1 MPPKRTSVRKGP
13 SCSTRVSKR
22 GKVEPDVEDESEGTT
37 ISDSSQSGGRRKN
50 QSANATAEVAHSTG
64 STSIVSGRGTTV
76 TFKPEDAEIKGRK
89 VLERA
94 KSSETPRNSARRS
107 SESSQDSGQLSAVAG
122 SSVTSASSGEGST
135 ALEGIAN
142 TQCTNCK
149 NVAARIKHYQDKVA
163 NLVAMNEIDFTGTTD
178 FLRDQVKELTKVA
191 ETAAEQVKSS
201 MKIAARA
208 TSACAGAE
216 SQTKER
222 GRHLATTQRLHL
234 QEKARHHAAEKQLRE
249 DLEAIKEESETTK
262 RLLAQT
268 QADLESERS
277 KVRQLQL
284 LHGTP
289 SRGTSSPEAAN
300 VNDGVE
306 TGWVSRY
313 GSISCDLDSLKRK
326 VEASSGGSGSGG
338 SSSLPLD
345 QADYKARSTTLEIP
359 SSNNLRLAAGSTNLR
374 ASSARQGHGNDT
386 LTIRVCDQVAY

>member
-1 MPPKRTSVRKGP
+1 L
-13 SCSTRVSKR
+13 
-22 GKVEPDVEDESEGTT
+22 
-37 ISDSSQSGGRRKN
+37 
-50 QSANATAEVAHSTG
+50 EV
-64 STSIVSGRGTTV
+64 V
-76 TFKPEDAEIKGRK
+76 
-89 VLERA
+89 
-94 KSSETPRNSARRS
+94 
-107 SESSQDSGQLSAVAG
+107 
-122 SSVTSASSGEGST
+122 
-135 ALEGIAN
+135 AN

-149 NVAARIKHYQDKVA
+149 KAATRIKRYQGKVA
-163 NLVAMNEIDFTGTTD
+163 HLVAMNEIDFTGTTD

-208 TSACAGAE
+208 TSACAGA
-216 SQTKER
+216 
-222 GRHLATTQRLHL
+222 QRLHL

-277 KVRQLQL
+277 KVRQLQW

-289 SRGTSSPEAAN
+289 SRGASSPEAAN

-313 GSISCDLDSLKRK
+313 RSISGDLDSLKRK

-345 QADYKARSTTLEIP
+345 QAKHKARSTTLEIP

-374 ASSARQGHGNDT
+374 ASSARQGHENDT